1 MHSTDNFCGIPYQ
14 VTDNGS
20 AVVSV
25 KDRTFTFSRNPS
37 DALDRE
43 GLLMLLAL
51 MFSSGVACE
60 GCESEDCET
69 DRQKMV
75 DSLEWLILAFRAGV
89 HDPRSHEPLD
99 GIVRAWVH
107 TIKGAPGALVPA
119 SAMSALAVS
128 EIAAFDQEAYMATVR
143 DVMN

>member
-1 MHSTDNFCGIPYQ
+1 MHSTDYFCGIPYQ
-14 VTDNGS
+14 VTDTGS

-25 KDRTFTFSRNPS
+25 KDRTFTFSHNPS
-37 DALDRE
+37 DALNRE

-51 MFSSGVACE
+51 MFSSGVTCE

-89 HDPRSHEPLD
+89 HDPRTHETLD
-99 GIVRAWVH
+99 GIVRAWAH
-107 TIKGAPGALVPA
+107 TVKSAPGALAPA
-119 SAMSALAVS
+119 SAMSAVAVS
-128 EIAAFDQEAYMATVR
+128 EVAAFDQEAYMATAQ